1 MVALLTVLTVGVVA
15 THNGDGAPHDPPQDE
30 SIATGDK
37 QVLIARVDFPDA
49 TSTDTAWLDDSTVES
64 WLGGSSDPSTQ
75 VNAYFKKASF
85 GRLLLDKQ
93 TIVPGVVRLPAA
105 ITSYTNSSELYEG
118 LRSAFCS
125 LDTCSPYDPSSF
137 DLIMIFW
144 ENSAD
149 HFGYAAEGYSGT
161 PAGISVVK
169 NGQHI
174 QEHKNIEPMVLSING
189 MIEDGQACT
198 QCKFGTII
206 HELLHCLGAHYNAD
220 AWVPGD
226 VDHVYP
232 VVPAEAP
239 ADLTSIWE
247 RCSATNP
254 NDPVSGCAMAKGDP
268 YDPLGRPSHTLGS
281 EPQAKVK
288 WHYGWIQTNEL
299 HIAEVWGHSLKGYG

>member
-1 MVALLTVLTVGVVA
+1 MLTVLIIGAVA
-15 THNGDGAPHDPPQDE
+15 THRGVGAPHDPPQDE

-49 TSTDTAWLDDSTVES
+49 TSSDTAWLDDSTVKS

-118 LRSAFCS
+118 LRSALCS

-149 HFGYAAEGYSGT
+149 HFGYAGEGYSGT
-161 PAGISVVK
+161 PVEI
-169 NGQHI
+169 
-174 QEHKNIEPMVLSING
+174 
-189 MIEDGQACT
+189 
-198 QCKFGTII
+198 
-206 HELLHCLGAHYNAD
+206 
-220 AWVPGD
+220 
-226 VDHVYP
+226 
-232 VVPAEAP
+232 
-239 ADLTSIWE
+239 
-247 RCSATNP
+247 
-254 NDPVSGCAMAKGDP
+254 
-268 YDPLGRPSHTLGS
+268 
-281 EPQAKVK
+281 
-288 WHYGWIQTNEL
+288 
-299 HIAEVWGHSLKGYG
+299 